1 MLQLN
6 TVWLATS
13 ASSTVYFTK
22 NDLSKT
28 GMNYQKDR
36 RRKRTKKRGH

>member
-6 TVWLATS
+6 TVWLGTS
-13 ASSTVYFTK
+13 ASLTVYFTK

-28 GMNYQKDR
+28 GMNYQKE
-36 RRKRTKKRGH
+36 RRKKKN